1 MNAAALNLAK
11 GILRLLVLVGV
22 VVATVSFF
30 SAPSAQA
37 SIDKADVSF
46 QYVTVSSGQ
55 TLWEIAEKYAPGKDV
70 RDTVDAIV
78 SLNNLTEGTVQPGQ
92 RLALPKF

>member
-1 MNAAALNLAK
+1 MNAAALNLTK

-22 VVATVSFF
+22 IVGTVSFF
-30 SAPSAQA
+30 SAPSALA
-37 SIDKADVSF
+37 SNEKADVSY

-55 TLWEIAEKYAPGKDV
+55 TLWAIAEKYAPGQDV
-70 RDTVDAIV
+70 RDTIDAIV

-92 RLALPKF
+92 RIALPKF

>member
-1 MNAAALNLAK
+1 MNSAALNLTK
-11 GILRLLVLVGV
+11 GIFRLLVLIGLVF
-22 VVATVSFF
+22 AAVSFL

-46 QYVTVSSGQ
+46 QYVTVNSGQ
-55 TLWEIAEKYAPGKDV
+55 TLWEIAEKYAPGHDV
-70 RDTVDAIV
+70 RDAVDAIV

-92 RLALPKF
+92 RIALPKF

>member
-1 MNAAALNLAK
+1 MNVAALNLAK
-11 GILRLLVLVGV
+11 GILRLLVLVSV
-22 VVATVSFF
+22 VVATVNSF

-70 RDTVDAIV
+70 RDAVDAIV